1 LTTRP
6 CLRSLFAKSGG
17 FTLIELMITIAVL
30 AILLAFAVPSFQTL
44 ITNMTIT
51 SAANE
56 ITAALQ
62 QTRME
67 AIRRNRSVSFH
78 LDTNRQWTIYVDIN
92 GDVAYTSEDDVTD
105 TSNANYPNPIRQ
117 GSYEARVG
125 APGTAMNVVYTS
137 LGTGTAT
144 SVCLAV
150 SGHASSR
157 LITIEASGRPMVET
171 KGADCS

>member
-1 LTTRP
+1 MTTRP

-30 AILLAFAVPSFQTL
+30 AILLAIAVPSFQIL

-67 AIRRNRSVSFH
+67 AIRRNRSVTFH

-92 GDVAYTSEDDVTD
+92 GDGAYTSEDDL
-105 TSNANYPNPIRQ
+105 IRQ